1 MTSVVRWVEV
11 HRLAVA
17 GREAGI
23 AREVGGRVG
32 GVWLARSRFADV
44 ARLAGLTLTLGEDAG
59 AFYQLGWAGHV
70 TGDRTA
76 ALAAYDQALRLYRAA
91 GDRAGEAATLSNIGG
106 VYEGLGE
113 RQRALEYL
121 GQALPITREVGDRA
135 AEAGTLTNIGAVYHG
150 LGEPQRALEYCG
162 QSLPITREVGDRAG
176 EAVTRY
182 NVAMIHRAR
191 GELDRAVAELEQV
204 VELDRQVGHPDLQS
218 DTEMLDRVRQELASS
233 DPGHGPR

>member
-23 AREVGGRVG
+23 ARDVGGRVG

-44 ARLAGLTLTLGEDAG
+44 ARLAELTLTLGEDAR
-59 AFYQLGWAGHV
+59 AFYQLGWARHA
-70 TGDRTA
+70 TGDRAA

-91 GDRAGEAATLSNIGG
+91 GDRGNEAATLSNIG
-106 VYEGLGE
+106 
-113 RQRALEYL
+113 
-121 GQALPITREVGDRA
+121 
-135 AEAGTLTNIGAVYHG
+135 AVYRG
-150 LGEPQRALEYCG
+150 LGEPQRALEYYG
-162 QSLPITREVGDRAG
+162 QALPIRREVGDRAG

-182 NVAMIHRAR
+182 NMAMIHRAR

-204 VELDRQVGHPDLQS
+204 VELDRQVSHPDLQS
-218 DTEMLDRVRQELASS
+218 DTEMLHLVRQELASP
-233 DPGHGPR
+233 DPGRGS

>member
-44 ARLAGLTLTLGEDAG
+44 ARLAGLTLTLGEDAR
-59 AFYQLGWAGHV
+59 AFYQLGWARYS

-91 GDRAGEAATLSNIGG
+91 GDRGNEAATLSSIGA
-106 VYEGLGE
+106 VYGGLGE
-113 RQRALEYL
+113 RQRALEYF
-121 GQALPITREVGDRA
+121 GQALPIR
-135 AEAGTLTNIGAVYHG
+135 
-150 LGEPQRALEYCG
+150 
-162 QSLPITREVGDRAG
+162 REVGDRAG

-182 NVAMIHRAR
+182 NLAMIHRAQ
-191 GELDRAVAELEQV
+191 GELGRAVAELEQV
-204 VELDRQVGHPDLQS
+204 VELDRQIGHPDLQS
-218 DTEMLDRVRQELASS
+218 DTEMLHHVREELASS
-233 DPGHGPR
+233 DPGRGSR